1 MRELIEDLLNW
12 KSANASAA
20 MTTVLRTWGSSP
32 RPAGTH
38 MAVRENGEFIGS
50 VSGGCVESAVIEES
64 SEVIHTRRAK
74 RIKYGVTDEDAW
86 EVGLACGG
94 EIEVFITPVNW
105 YDIEP
110 ILISIQA
117 GLPTWYRIQLD
128 NNGKISPSPIPK
140 IQKQPPF
147 IDDSLLPE
155 HLVLYAAPKSQLV
168 IIGGVNI
175 AQHLIGFANLL
186 GYTTII
192 VDPRRGFGS
201 YQRFPDADQIVNLWP
216 ELAFK
221 DLKITTNT
229 AVAVL
234 THDDKID
241 LPAIRA
247 ALDSKAFY
255 VGALGSKR
263 TQERRKTALFNQG
276 VASTKLDKIHG
287 PIGIDLGAKSP
298 SEIALAI
305 MAEITAAGNDF
316 KVQSPLEF

>member
-1 MRELIEDLLNW
+1 
-12 KSANASAA
+12 
-20 MTTVLRTWGSSP
+20 
-32 RPAGTH
+32 

-64 SEVIHTRRAK
+64 LDVISTRRAK

-94 EIEVFITPVNW
+94 EIEIFITPVNW

-110 ILISIQA
+110 LLVSIQA

-128 NNGKISPSPIPK
+128 NIGKISPSPIPK
-140 IQKQPPF
+140 FQKQPPF

-155 HLVLYAAPKSQLV
+155 HLVLYAAPKPQLLIV
-168 IIGGVNI
+168 GGVNI
-175 AQHLIGFANLL
+175 AQQLIRFANLL

-201 YQRFPDADQIVNLWP
+201 NQRFPEADQVVNLWP
-216 ELAFK
+216 EQAFK
-221 DLKITTNT
+221 ELKITTNT
-229 AVAVL
+229 AVAIL

-247 ALDSKAFY
+247 ALDSEAFY
-255 VGALGSKR
+255 IGALGSKK
-263 TQERRKTALFNQG
+263 TQTRRKTALLNQG
-276 VASTKLDKIHG
+276 VASTKVEKIHG
-287 PIGIDLGAKSP
+287 PIGIDIRAKSP

-316 KVQSPLEF
+316 KVQSQVEF